1 MIEKVMIM
9 CKNNSNIL
17 ELIVNFM
24 DTEKIEYCVVDK
36 IDENLKDITKIIHIG
51 KVSDDT
57 LKILKNKDIPVILIN
72 DSRDIVKEIKNVNY
86 IITNLV
92 NDNYNYSDVQ
102 KEYLLKKGVYH
113 VFIDKLNELLEKE
126 YNGMIYDLTELKM
139 IPDNWIFSFDS
150 INDTYSWLLRK
161 NNMLPSDFVRKVVN
175 FYDEKVYDDSLR
187 EINYL
192 TDKLKEIK
200 EGRKMIDLFICNR
213 EELEIFKKNYF
224 FKLLI
229 KNISSTYKFYLI
241 DKDSISSD
249 DTSVILKLMD
259 GVAIYNDCIYR
270 DTYDNEF
277 SLGYVDCNDST
288 IEEYNNYFD
297 FILEKYGKEIRTES
311 DLDEF

>member
-1 MIEKVMIM
+1 MIEKVMII
-9 CKNNSNIL
+9 CKDNSNIL

-24 DTEKIEYCVVDK
+24 DTEKIEYCVEDK
-36 IDENLKDITKIIHIG
+36 ISDSLKDITKIIHIG
-51 KVSDDT
+51 NVSRDT
-57 LKILKNKDIPVILIN
+57 VEVLKNKDVPVILID
-72 DSRDIVKEIKNVNY
+72 DSRNIVDEIKNINY
-86 IITNLV
+86 IITSLV

-102 KEYLLKKGVYH
+102 KEYLLKKGIYH

-150 INDTYSWLLRK
+150 INDTYSWLIRK
-161 NNMLPSDFVRKVVN
+161 NNMLPKEFVRKVVN

-200 EGRKMIDLFICNR
+200 EGKKMIDLFICNR

-229 KNISSTYKFYLI
+229 KNISLTYKFYLI

-249 DTSVILKLMD
+249 DINVILELMD

-277 SLGYVDCNDST
+277 SLGYVDCNDET
-288 IEEYNNYFD
+288 IEKYNKYFD